1 MFWPPNGICVLLY
14 QGGGA
19 GGAGLG
25 GAGGAG
31 TAGGSGGA
39 NEQLNI
45 QNLQSILQNMGFSAQ
60 EQVRFRFVNYKLFC
74 AQSNALLLA
83 FISWW
88 RDACGRYCCTLV
100 ELLCVV
106 FPSLLT

>member
-1 MFWPPNGICVLLY
+1 MLMSCPQNNPFIYTHVPTILPDSLSRCQQSNRIARLSVLLLY

-19 GGAGLG
+19 GGPGLG

-31 TAGGSGGA
+31 TTGGSGGA

-60 EQVRFRFVNYKLFC
+60 EQVRSRFYFRLNL
-74 AQSNALLLA
+74 S
-83 FISWW
+83 
-88 RDACGRYCCTLV
+88 
-100 ELLCVV
+100 
-106 FPSLLT
+106 